1 MKILAFGA
9 SLRKGSFSKMAL
21 QAAVAEIKKAGVEVE
36 KLDLNDY
43 PMPAYNWDLE
53 QEGMPEVVEKFKA
66 KIAEASGLLISSPEY
81 NHSVPG
87 YLKNIID
94 WASRNSPE
102 LKNVFQDKTVSL
114 ITVSDGSFG
123 GIRAAIAWLPTFKTL
138 GLVMYSAQMP
148 IPKAQA
154 VFDSQG
160 KIIDPKMKERLEKF
174 ALGFVEFTQKHPP

>member
-87 YLKNIID
+87 YLKNKAKRHAITMSKLHMID
-94 WASRNSPE
+94 TGLACNILGIRDTAQLMQSN
-102 LKNVFQDKTVSL
+102 
-114 ITVSDGSFG
+114 SFG
-123 GIRAAIAWLPTFKTL
+123 GLLENFIYCELLKQNTW
-138 GLVMYSAQMP
+138 
-148 IPKAQA
+148 
-154 VFDSQG
+154 SQEQVDIWHFRDTHQTYG
-160 KIIDPKMKERLEKF
+160 
-174 ALGFVEFTQKHPP
+174 GC